1 MDTMQFAKYSC
12 DIREILSKVDQEGL
26 EILVR
31 NAVAYALSN
40 NNGKANWIAQEL
52 FADVIPDE
60 LIAEIFN
67 EKQFLMDWR
76 YYMYCVVLSKI
87 KDIYTLRH
95 IIYDVDKNDSLNI
108 IKEKYYA
115 DYNKTSTDEFHLCQ
129 TKTEVSDIL
138 SALKISH

>member
-1 MDTMQFAKYSC
+1 MW
-12 DIREILSKVDQEGL
+12 
-26 EILVR
+26 
-31 NAVAYALSN
+31 N
-40 NNGKANWIAQEL
+40 
-52 FADVIPDE
+52 
-60 LIAEIFN
+60 N
-67 EKQFLMDWR
+67 EKLENLLALRVKSDNDVEKYVNEKKAR
-76 YYMYCVVLSKI
+76 YMYCVVLNKI
-87 KDIYTLRH
+87 KDIYILRH

>member
-1 MDTMQFAKYSC
+1 MFLWYNIYIVNKFWYYVQVGKMVV
-12 DIREILSKVDQEGL
+12 EIGISME
-26 EILVR
+26 E
-31 NAVAYALSN
+31 
-40 NNGKANWIAQEL
+40 
-52 FADVIPDE
+52 
-60 LIAEIFN
+60 
-67 EKQFLMDWR
+67 WR
-76 YYMYCVVLSKI
+76 CYMYCVVLNKI
-87 KDIYTLRH
+87 KDIYILRH

>member
-1 MDTMQFAKYSC
+1 MMSAM
-12 DIREILSKVDQEGL
+12 IL
-26 EILVR
+26 
-31 NAVAYALSN
+31 ALIIIKN
-40 NNGKANWIAQEL
+40 
-52 FADVIPDE
+52 
-60 LIAEIFN
+60 
-67 EKQFLMDWR
+67 WR
-76 YYMYCVVLSKI
+76 YYMYCVVLNKI
-87 KDIYTLRH
+87 KDIYILQH